1 MKGNNVTL
9 SPLPFDVRH
18 GLEAITAFAG
28 LSLVASSALLIYLI
42 CRLALWLSSTTP
54 RRLKSSTRIDDVVGL
69 PRELGTPY
77 RAQTGKRQRRVPN
90 QFLVLVLN
98 VLLADMIQS
107 CAYLLS
113 IKWLVEN
120 SIPGSSLAC
129 WVQGWLMST
138 GNFASTSFVTTIAV
152 HTYLT
157 LVRAIE
163 IPRKVFYGVV
173 VCLWILVLLMS
184 VLGAIITNN
193 GAGAGGFYVRDGL
206 WCWINTEYETL
217 RVTLH
222 FMWMATLLL
231 TGTTAYVA
239 VFIHFQR
246 KHKVSREKPEAAA
259 VSKEHVADV
268 SPSLAGPP
276 HISTRTD
283 KKRLDVKTRVIF
295 LMYPLIFLLCT
306 APLALSH
313 MLQSGRVNPPKAH
326 LVLAGVMISSNGWLD
341 VLVFSLTRGGILF
354 DAPVGEQNVGLDT
367 FMLTSRGQQYGYRV
381 WVHGGPP
388 GGSQTPGRIGRLQRS
403 SYRPKSASEGRHDRH
418 ESQNSLRG
426 RDLCL
431 EGIQLETVTR
441 VSVEEAD
448 SKTDSMSSEETVG
461 KRVHQ
466 RVDSCT

>member
-1 MKGNNVTL
+1 MKGNNNTL
-9 SPLPFDVRH
+9 SPLPFDLRH
-18 GLEAITAFAG
+18 GLEAVTAFAG
-28 LSLVASSALLIYLI
+28 LSLATSSALLIYLI

-54 RRLKSSTRIDDVVGL
+54 RQLKSSTRIDDVVGV
-69 PRELGTPY
+69 PRKLGTPY

-98 VLLADMIQS
+98 VLLADTIQS

-120 SIPGSSLAC
+120 GIPGNSLAC

-138 GNFASTSFVTTIAV
+138 GNFASTSFVATIAV

-173 VCLWILVLLMS
+173 VCLWLLVLLTS
-184 VLGAIITNN
+184 VLGVIITNN

-206 WCWINTEYETL
+206 WCWINTEYEIL

-222 FMWMATLLL
+222 FMWMVTLIL

-239 VFIHFQR
+239 VFFHFQR
-246 KHKVSREKPEAAA
+246 EHKVSREIHKAAA
-259 VSKEHVADV
+259 VLKEPVADV
-268 SPSLAGPP
+268 SPSLAGSPY
-276 HISTRTD
+276 ISTRTD
-283 KKRLDVKTRVIF
+283 KRLDVKTRVIF
-295 LMYPLIFLLCT
+295 LLYPLIFLLCT

-326 LVLAGVMISSNGWLD
+326 LVLAGVMIASNGWLD
-341 VLVFSLTRGGILF
+341 VLVFSLTRGDILF
-354 DAPVGEQNVGLDT
+354 DAPVDEQNVGLDT
-367 FMLTSRGQQYGYRV
+367 FMLTSTGQQYGYRV

-418 ESQNSLRG
+418 ESQTSLRG

-448 SKTDSMSSEETVG
+448 SKTDSMAPETVG
-461 KRVHQ
+461 KRVNQ
-466 RVDSCT
+466 SVDS